1 LLFSII
7 YSEEGIIEY
16 LDGILLLFMKNFTKN
31 SNFENEKL
39 ERFNYLLPSNN
50 QSFNIYK
57 LIENKLEIACKFL
70 GKFCDYESLTKIL
83 FSTVKGDLNGNYVDI
98 QRGALITLKYVI
110 IGHIESVYDGI
121 GFLKGKIKEIFSVV
135 DDKNVDSKFSFEII
149 RFYNEIF
156 KCIKENKK
164 KFNKNGIDEIK
175 ENLDVVFIR
184 ILYCLGNCDFINNIN
199 LYKFIEKVLDENN
212 NNMKEIFDDEKFNFF
227 NNNSTKV
234 LNDINEYLDKNFI
247 SLQNSNYKLLYLFLK
262 NKKNILLIQKLL
274 IYLYYLKY
282 FQIFIQKMKILMFI

>member
-1 LLFSII
+1 MLFSII

-50 QSFNIYK
+50 QSFNTYK
-57 LIENKLEIACKFL
+57 IIENKLEISCKFL
-70 GKFCDYESLTKIL
+70 GKFCDYESLMKII

-98 QRGALITLKYVI
+98 QRGALITLKFVI

-156 KCIKENKK
+156 KTIKENKK

-175 ENLDVVFIR
+175 ENLDCVFIR
-184 ILYCLGNCDFINNIN
+184 ILFCLGNCDFINNVN
-199 LYKFIEKVLDENN
+199 LYKFIEKILDEINK
-212 NNMKEIFDDEKFNFF
+212 NMKEIFDDENFNFF

-234 LNDINEYLDKNFI
+234 LNDINNYLDKNFI